1 MFRRFDGRVGHY
13 ALLLLAG
20 AALFLVNLGAPSL
33 WDLDEGR
40 NATAALAM
48 LESDD
53 YVVPR
58 FNGQLRVDKPAL
70 LYWAQVAA
78 YRVFGVNEFAAR
90 LPSALAALLT
100 LLLTYELGRRLFSAS
115 TGLLGGLVLASA
127 AMFCVSAHFANPDA
141 LLVAATVL
149 TLGLFWVGF
158 ARAGRIWFAPVGAA
172 AGLAVLAKGPV
183 GVVLPGLVILLFL
196 LSARRL
202 RALLDH
208 RLMWGIL
215 AFVSVALPWYVWVGV
230 ETHGEFLRDFL
241 WKHNIDRALD
251 PMENHYGPPYYYL
264 IALALGFVPWCA
276 FFGPALY
283 YAAGRGAR
291 ADAGAAPLA
300 YRFLWSWF
308 AVYFVFFSFAATKLP
323 GYILPLYPPTA
334 LLTARFL
341 DRWRRGAVAPPRWAL
356 YSTLLVLAMVGL
368 ATSFGLLVAAGRIPL
383 PPLRGRTVPEV
394 ELFALLGGIPLL
406 GAFGAAWALRRGRR
420 NAVVAT
426 VAVSAVCFLGA
437 LAAWGGAVLNRHKA
451 PWPLVEMAAARNRAE
466 DIRIGAF
473 GMEHLPSL
481 NFYCQRDIDHQPTAA
496 AAAEFLRTK
505 LPVYLFLPAA
515 AWQQVEGTVRVPYR
529 VLGRHP
535 DLYRRGEVVVVT
547 NR

>member
-13 ALLLLAG
+13 ALLVLTG
-20 AALFLVNLGAPSL
+20 ASLFLINLGGPSL

-40 NATAALAM
+40 NATAALGM
-48 LESDD
+48 LESED

-70 LYWAQVAA
+70 LYWGQVAA
-78 YRVFGVNEFAAR
+78 YRLFGVNEFAAR

-100 LLLTYELGRRLFSAS
+100 LLLTYELGRRLFSAA
-115 TGLLGGLVLASA
+115 TGLLAGMILASA
-127 AMFCVSAHFANPDA
+127 TMFCVSAHFANPDA

-158 ARAGRIWFAPVGAA
+158 SRSGRIWFVPVGAA

-183 GVVLPGLVILLFL
+183 GVVLPGLVIFLFL
-196 LSARRL
+196 IGSRRL
-202 RALLDH
+202 RLLLDL
-208 RLMWGIL
+208 RLLGGVL
-215 AFVSVALPWYVWVGV
+215 AFAAVALPWYILVGV
-230 ETHGEFLRDFL
+230 ETRGEFLREFL

-251 PMENHYGPPYYYL
+251 PMENHFGPPYYYV
-264 IALALGFVPWCA
+264 IALALGFVPWSA

-283 YAAGRGAR
+283 YAVGRGAR
-291 ADAGAAPLA
+291 ADAEGEPLA

-308 AVYFVFFSFAATKLP
+308 AVYFVCFSLAATKLP

-341 DRWRRGAVAPPRWAL
+341 DRWRSGVVTPPCWVL
-356 YSTLLVLAMVGL
+356 VSTLAVLALVGFGTSFGML
-368 ATSFGLLVAAGRIPL
+368 ATSGRIPL
-383 PPLRGRTVPEV
+383 PPLRGREVPEV
-394 ELFALLGGIPLL
+394 ELFALLGVIPIL
-406 GAFGAAWALRRGRR
+406 GAAVALWNLRRGRL
-420 NAVVAT
+420 NAFVVAVALSAVV
-426 VAVSAVCFLGA
+426 FLGG
-437 LAAWGGAVLNRHKA
+437 LAAVGGAAINAYKA
-451 PWPLVEMAAARNRAE
+451 PRPLVELARALNRTE

-473 GMEHLPSL
+473 QMEHLPSL
-481 NFYCQRDIDHQPTAA
+481 NFYCQRDIDHQPSAA

-505 LPVYLFLPAA
+505 LPVFLFLPAT
-515 AWQQVEGTVRVPYR
+515 AWQEVERTVRVPYR